1 MKHST
6 NKLFAAAALL
16 ACFACAKTETDIDKV
31 VKENEPG
38 VYVHFAPIIEDD
50 APATR
55 GYAKSN
61 WSYNVEV
68 GDQINIWSA
77 AASLQIFKV
86 VETQTGPKG
95 NFVAKIESSGFG
107 LNDGEEYYS
116 TYPFVLNNVV
126 HDHKSQVYTYEGQNQ
141 TDQNGTQLR
150 DLGKYMYSWAK
161 ATSENGKANFSFEHF
176 STFFRVTATL
186 PEANMT
192 IKEIAVTANKD
203 VFDLNGTFDLTTGT
217 LIPDGNYTSTIKM
230 SLNNLTV
237 NGNVITAYFASN
249 PLEAANYVI
258 TVTDSN
264 NKVYKSIE
272 VAKGA
277 RAAGKA
283 TAFIVDVVPEGGY
296 VKLTSMP
303 SDPAGKYILVY
314 PNGTTYRAFSF
325 AKTMENAETAAASV
339 STVAFAD
346 LYNQSSDLY
355 NTVVGGNYVEITGE
369 ANATTL
375 TLTDEQEAAAAITIA
390 ANANPWT
397 VTAPAV
403 DLQTTFTSGSYSM
416 RVDHL
421 VANVSSD
428 GKADLVAAFNAPDGV
443 AIMNSL
449 RGHNVSVTFDDLIKL
464 ALAKTDGFDATP
476 NSIDD
481 QFVRK
486 AFTKLVAVAHEIVE
500 DNPHNL
506 FPAGSSLMSIDF
518 STNALDV
525 FKQYH
530 DNVADLSWRMSPEK
544 KFGLAQ
550 LGYNVNANGFT
561 AQVDLPSYEWFYKL
575 NESLV
580 QSTIPVSIMGM
591 ITFDLPNREEFVNYW
606 KAIDSQYTVNID
618 GSKID
623 NFFEKLATRLIEEL
637 NEVPLP
643 DLNNPMALMSWYR
656 SKEYENDEFYQ
667 LYYAAAPEYG
677 GEKFKKVGDA
687 YKTLAEKLNTGI
699 QPAYIY
705 KKVE

>member
-1 MKHST
+1 MKHSM
-6 NKLFAAAALL
+6 NRLFAAAALL
-16 ACFACAKTETDIDKV
+16 ACLACSKTETDINKV
-31 VKENEPG
+31 VMENEPG

-86 VETQTGPKG
+86 VETQTGPNG

-126 HDHKSQVYTYEGQNQ
+126 HDHKSQVYTYEGQTQ
-141 TDQNGTQLR
+141 TDQNGTQLTE
-150 DLGKYMYSWAK
+150 LGKYMYSWAK
-161 ATSENGKANFSFEHF
+161 ATSENGKTNFSFQHF

-192 IKEIAVTANKD
+192 IKEIAVTADKE

-217 LIPDGNYTSTIKM
+217 LIPDGNYTNTIKM
-230 SLNNLTV
+230 SLNNVTV
-237 NGNVITAYFASN
+237 NGNVVTAYFASN

-258 TVTDSN
+258 SITDSN

-346 LYNQSSDLY
+346 LYNQSSALY

-390 ANANPWT
+390 ANSNPWT

-403 DLQTTFTSGSYSM
+403 DLQTTFTSGSYTM
-416 RVDHL
+416 KADHL
-421 VANVSSD
+421 VANIASD
-428 GKADLVAAFNAPDGV
+428 GKADLVASFNATDGV
-443 AIMNSL
+443 AMMNSL
-449 RGHNVSVTFDDLIKL
+449 RGHEVNVTFADLKQL
-464 ALAKTDGFDATP
+464 ALKKVDDFDATEG
-476 NSIDD
+476 SLDD
-481 QFVRK
+481 EFLTK
-486 AFTKLVAVAHEIVE
+486 AFNKLVAAAKDIVE

-506 FPAGSSLMSIDF
+506 FPAGSSLMNITL
-518 STNALDV
+518 STNAFDV

-530 DNVADLSWRMSPEK
+530 DNVAELSWRVSPEK
-544 KFGLAQ
+544 RFGLAQ

-561 AQVDLPSYEWFYKL
+561 VQVDLPSYEWFYTL
-575 NESLV
+575 NESLNQARKNIV
-580 QSTIPVSIMGM
+580 LSGRSYPVADR
-591 ITFDLPNREEFVNYW
+591 DLFVNYW
-606 KAIDSQYTVNID
+606 KNFDTQYTVKID
-618 GSKID
+618 GVKIN
-623 NFFEKLATRLIEEL
+623 NFFEKLANRLLSEL
-637 NEVPLP
+637 TESPIP
-643 DLNNPMALMSWYR
+643 TSLMGYLLVYSQ
-656 SKEYENDEFYQ
+656 NDEFFQ
-667 LYYAAAPEYG
+667 LVAAATQTG
-677 GEKFKKVGDA
+677 GEKFKKLGDA
-687 YKTLAEKLNTGI
+687 YKKLAEKLNTGI
-699 QPAYIY
+699 QPAYIF

>member
-16 ACFACAKTETDIDKV
+16 ACLACSKTETDINKV
-31 VKENEPG
+31 VMENEPG

-203 VFDLNGTFDLTTGT
+203 VFDLNGTFDLTTGE
-217 LIPDGNYTSTIKM
+217 LIPDGNYTNTISM
-230 SLNNLTV
+230 TLNNLTV
-237 NGNVITAYFASN
+237 SGNVITAYFASN
-249 PLEAANYVI
+249 PLMEAANYVI

-264 NKVYKSIE
+264 NQVYKSIE
-272 VAKGA
+272 VEKGV
-277 RAAGKA
+277 RLAGKA
-283 TAFIVDVVPEGGY
+283 TAFVVDVVPEGGY
-296 VKLTSMP
+296 VKVTSMP

-390 ANANPWT
+390 ANSNPWT
-397 VTAPAV
+397 VTAPAM
-403 DLQTTFTSGSYSM
+403 DLQTTFTSGSYTM
-416 RVDHL
+416 KADHL
-421 VANVSSD
+421 VANIASD
-428 GKADLVAAFNAPDGV
+428 GKADLVASFNATDGV
-443 AIMNSL
+443 AIMNTL
-449 RGHNVSVTFDDLIKL
+449 RGHNVSVTVMDLINL
-464 ALAKTDGFDATP
+464 ALAETDGFDPDPEGEDAQFLTKMFAKLYAGAQQMVEE
-476 NSIDD
+476 NTLGIFSGNTLMDIDIN
-481 QFVRK
+481 
-486 AFTKLVAVAHEIVE
+486 T
-500 DNPHNL
+500 
-506 FPAGSSLMSIDF
+506 
-518 STNALDV
+518 TNVFDV
-525 FKQYH
+525 FSQYH
-530 DNVADLSWRMSPEK
+530 DNAAKLSWRISPAK
-544 KFGLAQ
+544 RFGLAQ

-561 AQVDLPSYEWFYKL
+561 AKVSVPSVDWLNKL
-575 NESLV
+575 NESILESV
-580 QSTIPVSIMGM
+580 VPKT
-591 ITFDLPNREEFVNYW
+591 LPMLGEVNVPSRQLFINYW
-606 KAIDSQYTVNID
+606 KTVDTQYTVSVD
-618 GSKID
+618 GTPIS
-623 NFFEKLATRLIEEL
+623 NFFEKLATRLLEQL
-637 NEVPLP
+637 NEVPYT
-643 DLNNPMALMSWYR
+643 MANLMNGTF
-656 SKEYENDEFYQ
+656 KDDEYLQ
-667 LYYAAAPEYG
+667 LYYAATEG
-677 GEKFKKVGDA
+677 KFTKLANA
-687 YKTLAEKLNTGI
+687 YSTLANKLDTGI
-699 QPAYIY
+699 QPAYIF